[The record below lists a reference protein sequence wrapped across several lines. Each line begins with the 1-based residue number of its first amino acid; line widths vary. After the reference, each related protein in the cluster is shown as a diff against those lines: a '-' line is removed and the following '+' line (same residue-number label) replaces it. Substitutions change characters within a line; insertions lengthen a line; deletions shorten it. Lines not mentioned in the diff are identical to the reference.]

1 MAIMET
7 ITPEEGQAPEIKET
21 STAEVGQDRTQ
32 ETRGDFREQPTSFF
46 YCYFFALRNVDL
58 LIFVIV
64 VVAVVVVFVAV
75 DIVNLTLVVVC
86 VVAWDIV
93 DVVVFVKTLL

>member
-46 YCYFFALRNVDL
+46 L
-58 LIFVIV
+58 L
-64 VVAVVVVFVAV
+64 
-75 DIVNLTLVVVC
+75 
-86 VVAWDIV
+86 
-93 DVVVFVKTLL
+93 LLFRTEKC